1 MKFLRYCHEIDLDL
15 SDKNTQSFGNR
26 SVCGYILNGRVIAI
40 RLNDYP
46 DLVCLFGK
54 ADEEGKI
61 TVDYALTFA
70 QDFSHF
76 FKETISMLKFQQVNC
91 YGTKY

>member
-26 SVCGYILNGRVIAI
+26 AVCGYVLNNEIIAI
-40 RLNDYP
+40 KLNDYP

-54 ADEEGKI
+54 ADKEDEI
-61 TVDYALTFA
+61 TMDLALTFA

-76 FKETISMLKFQQVNC
+76 FKETVSIFKILGKE
-91 YGTKY
+91 